1 MSWIKIEVQK
11 GNPKKTAK
19 SSVEPIDYEKIRE
32 ITREVVKEEMKEQQ
46 RNQSAS
52 LTKEDI
58 QEAVC
63 AGIMQAEV
71 KKEESDRERI
81 KNTKPSRFTIVMIV
95 VYSIIAAIAFL
106 LAAVIATIDIDVS
119 SKIGSCGRLVIIGIS
134 YIFVAILQYAVGKN
148 KDKNFTYNM
157 ISILF
162 AFISLVFSIIQ

>member
-1 MSWIKIEVQK
+1 MELIFRTKDKV
-11 GNPKKTAK
+11 
-19 SSVEPIDYEKIRE
+19 DYDKIRE

-46 RNQSAS
+46 NSQSAS

-71 KKEESDRERI
+71 KKEESERERI
-81 KNTKPSRFTIVMIV
+81 KNTKLSRFTIVMIV
-95 VYSIIAAIAFL
+95 VYSIIAALVFL

-119 SKIGSCGRLVIIGIS
+119 SKISSCGKLAIIGMS
-134 YIFVAILQYAVGKN
+134 YIFVAIMQYAVGKN

-162 AFISLVFSIIQ
+162 AFISVVFVVVQ